1 MHLGNTVHDR
11 RPPGRQGLK
20 DLSDEVLVDA
30 VDRHADG
37 DAFAELH
44 RRHSA
49 SVARA
54 TKRIVSNEVA
64 CNEVVAD
71 VFIDLW
77 YAPEK
82 FDPVRGT
89 LRAFLRVKA
98 RCLGIDLLRSD
109 ASRWRREST
118 YVRGSPVYPE
128 IGSEVLTR
136 EASIVLRDAIESLSP
151 SERESIYLAFFV
163 GMSYR
168 AVAVRLEM
176 PEGTVKARIRSG
188 LRRLRSDPAIKRYV
202 TEWDL

>member
-1 MHLGNTVHDR
+1 MHCDDAVNDR
-11 RPPGRQGLK
+11 RPPGKEQLK
-20 DLSDEVLVDA
+20 GLSDELLVDA
-30 VDRHADG
+30 VEGDG
-37 DAFAELH
+37 DADAFAELH
-44 RRHSA
+44 RRHAA

-77 YAPEK
+77 YSPEK
-82 FDPVRGT
+82 FDPARGT
-89 LRAFLRVKA
+89 LRAFLCVKA

-118 YVRGSPVYPE
+118 YVRGSPVHPE

-136 EASIVLRDAIESLSP
+136 EASSVLRSAIESLCP

-188 LRRLRSDPAIKRYV
+188 LRRLRGDPAIKHYI
-202 TEWDL
+202 TDWDL